1 MRFFRVLPT
10 VFISVLSLAAW
21 PLTGQAQ
28 APQALQ
34 FSGFGTVGVATTT
47 LEDADYRSN
56 SEQSE
61 GVGRTASPDYGVDS
75 VFGVQASMQWSDQ
88 LGATVQMQSR
98 RLSDSAQSPY
108 FEWANLRYSI
118 TPNLSARV
126 GRVLA
131 PVFMVS
137 DARSIG
143 YSQTAVRLAPDV
155 YQLAPISYIDGGD
168 VSWRMAFNDTLLR
181 LHVTHGDVDQ
191 SLSVSGEMRDYHFDL
206 SIFSAEIERDN
217 STYRVAYAKVV
228 AQLES
233 AAIARLDASIS
244 TLAALGVAGAATV
257 RERID
262 FADND
267 VDFSGVGYQ
276 FDDGRWLLQAELIQR
291 NAASETIQ
299 NQQAAY
305 VLAGWRFNDWMPFVQ
320 CSRMESKIDQDHLP
334 VLDASGFSQAVVDGA
349 AAVNAGISAIRLPQ
363 ERNTY
368 ALGVRWDLQDN
379 VAVKLQVDRIEKGAN
394 RLSYF
399 VNATPEFIAEDR
411 TIHVYTST
419 LDFIF

>member
-1 MRFFRVLPT
+1 VTSFL
-10 VFISVLSLAAW
+10 ISVLILAAW
-21 PLTGQAQ
+21 PLALHAQ
-28 APQALQ
+28 APQHLQ
-34 FSGFGTVGVATTT
+34 FSGFGTVGVTVTS

-98 RLSDSAQSPY
+98 RLSDGAQVPY

-118 TPNLSARV
+118 TPNLSVRV

-131 PVFMVS
+131 PVFMTS

-168 VSWRMAFNDTLLR
+168 ISWRMAFGDTLLR
-181 LHVTHGDVDQ
+181 LHATHGDVDQ
-191 SLSVSGEMRDYHFDL
+191 SLTVSGEMRDYHFDL
-206 SIFSAEIERDN
+206 SILSGEIERDN
-217 STYRVAYAKVV
+217 STFRVGYAKVV

-233 AAIARLDASIS
+233 AGIARLDAGIS
-244 TLAALGVAGAATV
+244 TLAALGVGGAATV

-267 VDFSGVGYQ
+267 IDFSGVGYQ
-276 FDDGRWLLQAELIQR
+276 YDDGRWLLQSELIQR

-299 NQQAAY
+299 DQLAAY
-305 VLAGWRFNDWMPFVQ
+305 VLVGWRFNDWMPFVQ
-320 CSRMESKIDQDHLP
+320 CSRMESKIHQDHLP
-334 VLDASGFSQAVVDGA
+334 VMDASGFSQAVVDSTA
-349 AAVNAGISAIRLPQ
+349 AINAGISAIRLPQ

-379 VAVKLQVDRIEKGAN
+379 VALKLQVDRIEKGAN

-411 TIHVYTST
+411 NIHVYTST